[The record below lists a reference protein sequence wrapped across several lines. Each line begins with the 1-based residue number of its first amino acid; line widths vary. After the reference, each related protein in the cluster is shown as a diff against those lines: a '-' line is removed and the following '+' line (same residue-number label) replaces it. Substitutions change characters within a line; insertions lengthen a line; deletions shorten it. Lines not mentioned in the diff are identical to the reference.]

1 MESLCGQLEHEHEQ
15 QLHQSSSSSLLPY
28 CFLSAPEPLPVP
40 GFPAGCSNLEEK
52 AAAAMAA
59 YEYESSSC
67 SSLDP
72 TSMPMVYSPIV
83 LQPQECPLSFVF
95 DNAAA
100 AAGDNKW
107 VPGIQGSCPCSLG
120 STQDMDA
127 SWGKSRKHKRSNVGL
142 KGLEEKKARR
152 VVLHQHDDDVK
163 KKAKEA
169 ASGEPPAGYIH
180 VRARRGQ
187 ATDSHSLAERVRREK
202 ISERMKM
209 LQSLVPGC
217 DKVTGKALMLDE
229 IISYVQSLQ
238 NQVEFLSM
246 KLASLSPMMYE
257 FGPGIDMHPDVLRQL
272 AKMPH
277 EMVQCMG
284 QMGSTG
290 ISLQGLGGGP
300 TGFAQDGSS
309 HMNMVVMQVGE
320 QGQQQGSLHQVEM
333 SSHCFF
339 HYYLVTFVQTRNG
352 HEAASHRGGD
362 AESTSE
368 VK

>member
-1 MESLCGQLEHEHEQ
+1 MGQGAQ
-15 QLHQSSSSSLLPY
+15 
-28 CFLSAPEPLPVP
+28 
-40 GFPAGCSNLEEK
+40 
-52 AAAAMAA
+52 
-59 YEYESSSC
+59 
-67 SSLDP
+67 
-72 TSMPMVYSPIV
+72 
-83 LQPQECPLSFVF
+83 
-95 DNAAA
+95 
-100 AAGDNKW
+100 
-107 VPGIQGSCPCSLG
+107 
-120 STQDMDA
+120 DA

-169 ASGEPPAGYIH
+169 AGGEPPAGYIH

-246 KLASLSPMMYE
+246 KLASLSPLMYE

-320 QGQQQGSLHQVEM
+320 QGQQQGSLHQ
-333 SSHCFF
+333 
-339 HYYLVTFVQTRNG
+339 TN
-352 HEAASHRGGD
+352 AAI
-362 AESTSE
+362 
-368 VK
+368 